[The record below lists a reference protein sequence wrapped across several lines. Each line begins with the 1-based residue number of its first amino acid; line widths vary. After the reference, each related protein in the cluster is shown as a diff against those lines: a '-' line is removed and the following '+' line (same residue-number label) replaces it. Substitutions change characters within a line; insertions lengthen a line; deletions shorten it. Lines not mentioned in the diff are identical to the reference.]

1 MSLAL
6 GVALM
11 TGVQLAEARTVTGSG
26 DFSATA
32 PAPRTPASGPAAPGA
47 ASPDAS
53 TSTAPTSSAD
63 AAPTS
68 PSSAVPTPAAAIPAA
83 PTSDSSSAAPSTQD
97 PAPAPA
103 PTTPSPTAA
112 APVPAG
118 IPVGFALPR
127 LDVQAPIDPVGQVDG
142 ELEVPEDIRR
152 LGWWTGSAAAG
163 GSAGTTVLDGHID
176 SPQGRGVFFHLQEV
190 EPDDEVVL
198 TVAGGATV
206 TYKVTERRSYHK
218 ADGLPAEVFASTD
231 QPKLVL
237 ITCGGRYDFA
247 QASYDDN
254 IVVIAVPA

>member
-26 DFSATA
+26 DFVVAASAL
-32 PAPRTPASGPAAPGA
+32 PAPSPVVPAH
-47 ASPDAS
+47 ASA
-53 TSTAPTSSAD
+53 APTSSPPTPAMSSAD
-63 AAPTS
+63 ASPTPPAS
-68 PSSAVPTPAAAIPAA
+68 ALTTPSSAIPTAPSSGAEPAA
-83 PTSDSSSAAPSTQD
+83 PSPES
-97 PAPAPA
+97 PA
-103 PTTPSPTAA
+103 PTTPAPTTP

-118 IPVGFALPR
+118 IPIGFALPR
-127 LDVQAPIDPVGQVDG
+127 LDVQAPIDPVGQMDG

-163 GSAGTTVLDGHID
+163 GASGTTVLDGHID

-190 EPDDEVVL
+190 EPDDQVVL

-206 TYKVTERRSYHK
+206 TYRVTERRSYHK
-218 ADGLPAEVFASTD
+218 ADGLPAEVFASTE

>member
-1 MSLAL
+1 
-6 GVALM
+6 M
-11 TGVQLAEARTVTGSG
+11 TGVQLAEARTVTGTG
-26 DFSATA
+26 DFAVAGSGPRTLPPA
-32 PAPRTPASGPAAPGA
+32 PAE
-47 ASPDAS
+47 
-53 TSTAPTSSAD
+53 TSSAAPD
-63 AAPTS
+63 TSTPADSTTPSAPAAILS
-68 PSSAVPTPAAAIPAA
+68 PSPSVSPTPTADTPPA
-83 PTSDSSSAAPSTQD
+83 PTSDSASAAPS
-97 PAPAPA
+97 PESPAAPAPA
-103 PTTPSPTAA
+103 EPMPTSA

-163 GSAGTTVLDGHID
+163 GSSGTTVLDGHID

-190 EPDDEVVL
+190 EPDDQVVL

-206 TYKVTERRSYHK
+206 TYRVTERRSYHK